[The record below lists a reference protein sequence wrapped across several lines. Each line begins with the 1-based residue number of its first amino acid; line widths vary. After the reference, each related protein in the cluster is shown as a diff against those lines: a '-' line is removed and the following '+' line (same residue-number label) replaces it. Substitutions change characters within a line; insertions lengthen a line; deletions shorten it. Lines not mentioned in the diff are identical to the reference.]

1 VGRHRAAPSCPLAA
15 QNSVGS
21 KDLSQSCGF
30 TLVEAD
36 HSGIRIE
43 QFNEHGLGPF
53 KNRPCTGLAG
63 YLCEP
68 DHVELAFRGLRSA
81 LSLSHSTLTL
91 PTPSYNARPKTHRL
105 GWLPCVNLIT
115 APLEPFMCIPSS
127 DAATEFPN

>member
-1 VGRHRAAPSCPLAA
+1 MGAAPSCPLAA

-21 KDLSQSCGF
+21 KDLSQSFGF

-91 PTPSYNARPKTHRL
+91 PTPSYNARPKTL
-105 GWLPCVNLIT
+105 AVSA

-127 DAATEFPN
+127 DAATEFPS